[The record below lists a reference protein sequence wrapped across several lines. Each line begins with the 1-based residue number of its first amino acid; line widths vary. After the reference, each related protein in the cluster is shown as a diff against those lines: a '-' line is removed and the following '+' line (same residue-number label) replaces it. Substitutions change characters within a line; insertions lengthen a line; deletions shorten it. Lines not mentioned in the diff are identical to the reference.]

1 MKQIYLVNKNFPIYR
16 KSIWDR
22 LLENNK
28 NEFTF
33 CFSKESFK
41 DVKSNEIFRNNYK
54 NRFHKIENLQILNWV
69 YWQRG
74 VLNILFKKVDTVIFL
89 GEMSILSTW
98 ITSLLLRIKKVKVV
112 YWGHGMYGKDKGL
125 KKYLRI
131 LFLGLAHHNLVYE
144 KFAKEL
150 MVKNGFQEHEVSIV
164 YNSINYYEQL
174 SLFNGLLK
182 SKDERIFK
190 NEFPTLLFIGRLT
203 KVKKIDQLIKVAI
216 ILNQKSS
223 FNLLIIGDGEMKN
236 QLEAQAKGLI
246 LSNKCIFYGE
256 CYDEKEISKLIYNS
270 DLTVSPG
277 NIGLT
282 AIHSLSFGTPVCSHS
297 NYNSQ
302 MPEVESIIDGVNG
315 FLFEED
321 NVDSMVS
328 EISKW
333 FDRNT
338 QIDKIKIR
346 DIIDKKYN
354 PEFQEK
360 VILKAIK

>member
-1 MKQIYLVNKNFPIYR
+1 MKRIYLVNKNFPIYR
-16 KSIWDR
+16 KSIWDK
-22 LLENNK
+22 LLENDD
-28 NEFTF
+28 NEFIF

-41 DVKSNEIFRNNYK
+41 DIKSHEFYRNNYN
-54 NRFHKIENLQILNWV
+54 NRFHKIKNLKFFNWI
-69 YWQRG
+69 YWQIG
-74 VLNILFKKVDTVIFL
+74 VLSILLKKVDVVIFL

-98 ITSLLLRIKKVKVV
+98 ITSILLRIKNIKVV

-125 KKYLRI
+125 KKYLRV
-131 LFLGLAHHNLVYE
+131 LFLKLAHHNLVYE

-150 MVKNGFQEHEVSIV
+150 MIKNGFRESDVSIV

-182 SKDERIFK
+182 SRKENVFK
-190 NEFPTLLFIGRLT
+190 NKFPTLLFIGRLT
-203 KVKKIDQLIKVAI
+203 KVKKLDQLIKATT
-216 ILNQKSS
+216 ILNKKSRY
-223 FNLLIIGDGEMKN
+223 NLLIIGDGEMRDE
-236 QLEAQAKGLI
+236 LEDQAKELV
-246 LSNKCIFYGE
+246 LSKNCIFYGE
-256 CYDEKEISKLIYNS
+256 CYNEKELSKLIFNA

-297 NYNSQ
+297 NYNNQ
-302 MPEVESIIDGVNG
+302 MPEVESIINGVNG

-321 NVDSMVS
+321 NIDSMVT

-333 FDRNT
+333 FETKTPIN
-338 QIDKIKIR
+338 KIKIR
-346 DIIDKKYN
+346 DLIDKKYN

-360 VILKAIK
+360 IILNAIR